1 MGQKLFGWD
10 LACGYVGEER
20 LLCEV
25 LLVDDAGLGL
35 EHAPCLTAFDA
46 EHEQLTRERTILDL
60 SVLFVLDV
68 DAEVR
73 NEGEVFG
80 QEIAPVDNILLR
92 DAYQHV
98 VQMDELLRLLGLD
111 LLEEV

>member
-10 LACGYVGEER
+10 LACGYVGEEG

-35 EHAPCLTAFDA
+35 EHAPCLATFYA
-46 EHEQLTRERTILDL
+46 EHDQLTRERTILDL

-68 DAEVR
+68 DAEVG
-73 NEGEVFG
+73 NEGAVGFV
-80 QEIAPVDNILLR
+80 EIAAVNNILLR
-92 DAYQHV
+92 DAHQHV
-98 VQMDELLRLLGLD
+98 VEMD
-111 LLEEV
+111 